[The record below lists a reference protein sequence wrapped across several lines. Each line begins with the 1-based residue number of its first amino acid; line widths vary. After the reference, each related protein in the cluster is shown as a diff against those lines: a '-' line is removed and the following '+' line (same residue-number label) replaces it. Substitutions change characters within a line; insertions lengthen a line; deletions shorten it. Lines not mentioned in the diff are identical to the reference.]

1 MKRFSARNSIIGR
14 IRRMSWWLML
24 TLVIPV
30 VISLT
35 TMLVFSSRYN
45 RSIQQMEVIA
55 GLKPIITESVPEAVW
70 NLVSGRETLENTRVD
85 EMIGNIDATLARV
98 MAENSRIELVV
109 AGRTMDTLS
118 QYVDRIRHNIETL
131 EPVVESEEIVEQ
143 IRGVAALVESMLN
156 QYITAEIND
165 TAATSKTL
173 NRVVGFS
180 VLAEAALLLSGLW
193 LSGRMRHHTEQI
205 VRQPIEKL
213 ESVTAR
219 LASGDMQARIPD
231 TDVAELMNLT
241 AQVNV
246 MADNL
251 ENTIR
256 QKALDARRLKKAELR
271 TLQAQINPHFL
282 YNTLDAIVWKAEAG
296 DKDEVITLTSALS
309 DFFRISLSSG
319 ADWIPIRQERKHL
332 QGYLS
337 IQQTRYRDILRYEID
352 IAEDINDYYILKLL
366 LQPLVENAL
375 YHGIKNKRGGGLIRV
390 TGRREDRTL
399 VFTVRDTGRG
409 MSQETLSALLER
421 MAAGQPTVAA
431 GTGGFGLVNV
441 NLRIRLY
448 YNQPEGLQIQSGPD
462 GTTVTLRVPCKTQEE
477 IAADDESVSGG

>member
-180 VLAEAALLLSGLW
+180 VLAEAVPCGRLSGLLSGV
-193 LSGRMRHHTEQI
+193 S
-205 VRQPIEKL
+205 
-213 ESVTAR
+213 
-219 LASGDMQARIPD
+219 
-231 TDVAELMNLT
+231 
-241 AQVNV
+241 
-246 MADNL
+246 
-251 ENTIR
+251 
-256 QKALDARRLKKAELR
+256 
-271 TLQAQINPHFL
+271 
-282 YNTLDAIVWKAEAG
+282 EA
-296 DKDEVITLTSALS
+296 
-309 DFFRISLSSG
+309 
-319 ADWIPIRQERKHL
+319 
-332 QGYLS
+332 
-337 IQQTRYRDILRYEID
+337 
-352 IAEDINDYYILKLL
+352 
-366 LQPLVENAL
+366 
-375 YHGIKNKRGGGLIRV
+375 
-390 TGRREDRTL
+390 
-399 VFTVRDTGRG
+399 
-409 MSQETLSALLER
+409 SALL
-421 MAAGQPTVAA
+421 MGLLGSCTVMLFLSFAAGMKAV
-431 GTGGFGLVNV
+431 TG
-441 NLRIRLY
+441 
-448 YNQPEGLQIQSGPD
+448 
-462 GTTVTLRVPCKTQEE
+462 
-477 IAADDESVSGG
+477 